1 MCGIPLSGKSYLTE
15 KINDYFMEKGLNP
28 IVIRDEMK
36 LNEYKRNNLYMN
48 SNIEKQMRS
57 WLKSQV
63 ERYLNSDN
71 LVILDAKNYIKG
83 FRYEL
88 YCSSKERYCLLLTSN
103 LMIIINT
110 IHNNY

>member
-15 KINDYFMEKGLNP
+15 KINNYLIEKDLKP
-28 IVIRDEMK
+28 IIITDEIK

-71 LVILDAKNYIKG
+71 LVIMDAKNYIKG

-88 YCSSKERYCLLLTSN
+88 YCSSKERYLLLFTSN

-110 IHNNY
+110 N